1 MKRSGWVAAGCFL
14 LLWLQVAEISA
25 AAEWM
30 SVKWVDDGDTIL
42 LSDGRRVR
50 YIGINAPEVAH
61 AKYGQ
66 QAEPFG
72 KKASEANKALVY
84 GKKVRLEFDR
94 EVKDHYGRLLAYV
107 YLGDG
112 RCVNLEIVKAG
123 WAYVLY
129 KKPNDRYVNILLE
142 AQRRAMKAG
151 VGIWDQWRESGE
163 EIIGNRNSRRFH
175 LKGCAESGKIHP
187 KNRILFPS
195 QWEAYWHGYAPSK
208 KCSR

>member
-1 MKRSGWVAAGCFL
+1 MKRSGWIAAGCFL
-14 LLWLQVAEISA
+14 LLWLQLVEISA
-25 AAEWM
+25 ASEWV

-61 AKYGQ
+61 AKYGK

-72 KKASEANKALVY
+72 KKASEANKSLVY
-84 GKKVRLEFDR
+84 GKNVRLEFDR
-94 EVKDHYGRLLAYV
+94 ERKDHYGRLLAYV

-112 RCVNLEIVKAG
+112 RCVNLEMIKAG
-123 WAYVLY
+123 WAYALY
-129 KKPNDRYVNILLE
+129 KKPNDRHVNMLLE

-151 VGIWDQWRESGE
+151 AGIWDQWREPGE

-175 LKGCAESGKIHP
+175 LKRCTESGKIHP

-195 QWEAYWHGYAPSK
+195 QWEAYWNGYAPSK

>member
-1 MKRSGWVAAGCFL
+1 MKRIGWIAAGCFL
-14 LLWLQVAEISA
+14 LLWLQLTNISA
-25 AAEWM
+25 ASEWV

-61 AKYGQ
+61 AKYGH

-72 KKASEANKALVY
+72 NKASEANKALVY

-94 EVKDHYGRLLAYV
+94 EIKDHYGRLLAYV

-112 RCVNLEIVKAG
+112 RCVNLEMVKAG
-123 WAYVLY
+123 WAYALY
-129 KKPNDRYVNILLE
+129 KKPNDRYVNLLLK

-151 VGIWDQWRESGE
+151 AGIWDQWREPGE

-175 LKGCAESGKIHP
+175 LKRCAESGMIHP
-187 KNRILFPS
+187 KNRILFPN
-195 QWEAYWHGYAPSK
+195 QWEAYWNGYAPSK
-208 KCSR
+208 KCSP

>member
-1 MKRSGWVAAGCFL
+1 MKRSNWIAAGCFL
-14 LLWLQVAEISA
+14 LLWLQLAEIAVAS
-25 AAEWM
+25 EWV

-42 LSDGRRVR
+42 LTDGRRVR

-72 KKASEANKALVY
+72 NKALEANKALVY

-112 RCVNLEIVKAG
+112 RCINLEMINTG

-129 KKPNDRYVNILLE
+129 KKPNDRHDRLLVE
-142 AQRRAMKAG
+142 TQRRAMKAG
-151 VGIWDQWRESGE
+151 VGIWGQWKESGE
-163 EIIGNRNSRRFH
+163 EIIGNRHSRRFH
-175 LKGCAESGKIHP
+175 LKRCPESGKIHP
-187 KNRILFPS
+187 KNRIPFAS
-195 QWEAYWHGYAPSK
+195 QWESYWHGYAPSK
-208 KCSR
+208 KCGP

>member
-1 MKRSGWVAAGCFL
+1 MKRSGLIAAGCFFL
-14 LLWLQVAEISA
+14 LLLHLAEISA
-25 AAEWM
+25 AAEWVR
-30 SVKWVDDGDTIL
+30 VKWVDDGDTIL

-66 QAEPFG
+66 RAEPFG
-72 KKASEANKALVY
+72 QKASEANKALVY

-94 EVKDHYGRLLAYV
+94 EAKDHYGRLLAYV

-112 RCVNLEIVKAG
+112 RCVNLEMLEAG
-123 WAYVLY
+123 WAYALY
-129 KKPNDRYVNILLE
+129 KKPNDRYVNLLLE

-151 VGIWDQWRESGE
+151 VGIWDQWREPGE
-163 EIIGNRNSRRFH
+163 AIIGNRNSRRFH
-175 LKGCAESGKIHP
+175 LKCCAESGKIHP
-187 KNRILFPS
+187 KNRIPFLS
-195 QWEAYWHGYAPSK
+195 QWEAFWHGYAPSK